1 MGGLGLAQTF
11 GAMACHGVG
20 NFVTHHC
27 GQLVV
32 AGDEVDHAGVD
43 RHFASRKTPS
53 IDLAVVLDNS
63 PIPVETGGKIGVSP
77 LGGGHQSLHD
87 LIHPLVVRRGL
98 RKRARI
104 GDSLKDFFRFQSVF
118 PHDITQSDIFR
129 KGKDVELGSPG
140 PGDSGA
146 GGEAKKGKIFS
157 HGSAENIGLG
167 GWYSRGLE

>member
-1 MGGLGLAQTF
+1 M
-11 GAMACHGVG
+11 
-20 NFVTHHC
+20 
-27 GQLVV
+27 
-32 AGDEVDHAGVD
+32 
-43 RHFASRKTPS
+43 
-53 IDLAVVLDNS
+53 
-63 PIPVETGGKIGVSP
+63 SP

-98 RKRARI
+98 R
-104 GDSLKDFFRFQSVF
+104 KDFFRFQSVF